1 MQIDRSLNHNVN
13 EKPGTP
19 TNADALLEES
29 VAMLAPLVRLLVAS
43 GVTYPQFTVAL
54 KTSFLRAAHAELES
68 GSKKVTDSAVSLLSG
83 VHRKD
88 VRALT
93 SDGVLSRR
101 FDRMQSLPDEIFTR
115 WTNDPNY
122 LDADGLPRVLPMRG
136 RTPGEPSFEQ
146 LTQSV
151 SRDFH
156 PRAILDELIRLGLA
170 DLQADTV
177 RLRMYTY
184 VPQEDFDKTLR
195 YVRSNIADHL
205 AAASQNLRSVQK
217 GLHGPFLEQS
227 LYADEL
233 SAESVMELHRLA
245 RRIWESAL
253 RRMFA
258 LANER
263 ANIDEE
269 GAPGSQAMR
278 LRFGTFFY
286 SEPSTPLSELPDL
299 PLEDT
304 KDPNP

>member
-1 MQIDRSLNHNVN
+1 VN

-19 TNADALLEES
+19 TNADALLDES
-29 VAMLAPLVRLLVAS
+29 VAMLTPLVRLLVAS
-43 GVTYPQFTVAL
+43 GVTYPQFTAAL

-68 GSKKVTDSAVSLLSG
+68 GSKRVTDSAVSLLSG
-83 VHRKD
+83 IHRKD

-93 SDGVLSRR
+93 SDGVLKARG

-122 LDADGLPRVLPMRG
+122 LDVDGLPKVLPMRG
-136 RTPGEPSFEQ
+136 RTPDEASFEQ

-156 PRAILDELIRLGLA
+156 PRSILDELVRLGLA
-170 DLQADTV
+170 DVQADTV
-177 RLRMYTY
+177 RLRAYTY
-184 VPQEDFDKTLR
+184 VPQEDFEKTVR
-195 YVRSNIADHL
+195 YVRANIADHL
-205 AAASQNLRSVQK
+205 AAASANLHAVRN
-217 GLHGPFLEQS
+217 GAHGPFLEQS

-233 SAESVMELHRLA
+233 SEESVKELHRLA

-263 ANIDEE
+263 ARIDEQ
-269 GAPGSQAMR
+269 GAPGSQSMR

-286 SEPSTPLSELPDL
+286 SEASTPLSEPPDL
-299 PLEDT
+299 PLEDA